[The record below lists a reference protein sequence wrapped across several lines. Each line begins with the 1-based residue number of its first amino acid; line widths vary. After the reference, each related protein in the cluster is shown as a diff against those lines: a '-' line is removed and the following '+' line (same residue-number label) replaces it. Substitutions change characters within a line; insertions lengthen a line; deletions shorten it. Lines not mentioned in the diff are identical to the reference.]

1 MLNPYIVDGFQSGDY
16 YAFPY
21 EDSYNPV
28 TTTDSHE
35 MTVHHGKLDLFN
47 LSRKPGGKNP
57 EIGEFLSECFKLK
70 DNYANIINKGS
81 FIELEKIDDK
91 NDQIIAYARH
101 YKGKTLLVVANK
113 NIDRAVACKI
123 KVPTLKANQE
133 LVNLLPSYGQESIFQ
148 TADNELRV
156 DLGPARIHV
165 FEIDT
170 PFIES
175 YSKKVFKQH

>member
-1 MLNPYIVDGFQSGDY
+1 
-16 YAFPY
+16 
-21 EDSYNPV
+21 
-28 TTTDSHE
+28 
-35 MTVHHGKLDLFN
+35 
-47 LSRKPGGKNP
+47 NP
-57 EIGEFLSECFKLK
+57 EIGQFMTECFKLK
-70 DNYANIINKGS
+70 DKYADIINKGS
-81 FIELEKIDDK
+81 FIELDKSDDK

-113 NIDRAVACKI
+113 NIDRSIACKI
-123 KVPTLKANQE
+123 KVPTLKDNQQ
-133 LVNLLPSYGQESIFQ
+133 LINILPSYGTESIIQ
-148 TADNELRV
+148 AAEGELRV